1 MLRAV
6 VIAVSAVLLAIAI
19 GCFVLGRAAPGLI
32 TLVIWPAV
40 ILAAVLF
47 ERNRYKAPLDQPP
60 GPDWQATPEKFTDPG
75 TGEALTVYFQPSTG
89 RRAYVRASG
98 RPSI

>member
-1 MLRAV
+1 MLRNF
-6 VIAVSAVLLAIAI
+6 VIAVSAVLLALTVW
-19 GCFVLGRAAPGLI
+19 CFIVGRAAPGLI
-32 TLVIWPAV
+32 TLMIWPAV

-47 ERNRYKAPLDQPP
+47 ERRRYKATLDQPP